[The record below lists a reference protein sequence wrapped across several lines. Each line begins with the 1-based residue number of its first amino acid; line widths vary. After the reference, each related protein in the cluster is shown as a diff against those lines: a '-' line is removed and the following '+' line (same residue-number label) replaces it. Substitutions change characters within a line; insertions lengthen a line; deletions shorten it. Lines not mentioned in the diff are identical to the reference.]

1 MPFLFIES
9 CCFNFF
15 SGEYYLLHNI
25 FQFVLGRLG
34 LTLAIIMLVCCW
46 LYGCLSCLA
55 THVGAIEAYFSED
68 VLHVLLLQF
77 KDHQTIMFLQIID
90 VILLV

>member
-1 MPFLFIES
+1 
-9 CCFNFF
+9 
-15 SGEYYLLHNI
+15 
-25 FQFVLGRLG
+25 
-34 LTLAIIMLVCCW
+34 MLVCCW